1 MSYEN
6 LLHTYITYNH
16 NFRYSKVSVLLY
28 QEHVQVKTMS
38 FILLTANFLAR
49 FLDDTILINQQV
61 RSHKLSQNH
70 SYTVTVQVIMCLSL
84 VSILL
89 LMFAPAVVVLTF
101 SISKDC
107 FSSFSSFCLSLI
119 LCCTSLCFSA
129 IQSLGGE
136 M

>member
-1 MSYEN
+1 MSYNEN

-28 QEHVQVKTMS
+28 QEDVQVKTMS

-49 FLDDTILINQQV
+49 FLDDAILINQQV

-70 SYTVTVQVIMCLSL
+70 SYNCTGYNVFISR
-84 VSILL
+84 ILL

-129 IQSLGGE
+129 IQSLGG
-136 M
+136 